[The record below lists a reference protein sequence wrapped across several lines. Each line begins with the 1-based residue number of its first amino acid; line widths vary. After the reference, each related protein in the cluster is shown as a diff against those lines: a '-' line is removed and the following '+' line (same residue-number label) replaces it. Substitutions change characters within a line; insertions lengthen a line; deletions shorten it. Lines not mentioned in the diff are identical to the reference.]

1 MFGKRNKPSFTV
13 LLVEDAPRD
22 IEIIERVL
30 SKYKRADFEVEV
42 VSSVAECRNVLAK
55 RTFDVLLLDQNL
67 PGESGLDLL
76 VGAETETKLPP
87 TIMLTGQTD
96 ALIAKEAIINGA
108 YDYVSKDNS
117 TGRFL
122 PDTMM
127 DVIARAHADAADRKA
142 QIEAANL
149 AFIDPLTT
157 LYNRR
162 YLSDAIQKECSR
174 ANRYGS
180 AIACLMIDL
189 DNFKDINESY
199 GHPEADA
206 VLTQL
211 AGFIRTTV
219 RETDIV
225 ARYGGDE
232 FCVLLPETSA
242 QGAQLL
248 AERLCS
254 GIASMNLVVGGE
266 PIRISA
272 SVGMSSPPN
281 AQPIRPESLVDRA
294 DEALR
299 RAKVAGKNT
308 VRVYAPPG
316 TPSVGIA
323 R

>member
-1 MFGKRNKPSFTV
+1 
-13 LLVEDAPRD
+13 
-22 IEIIERVL
+22 
-30 SKYKRADFEVEV
+30 
-42 VSSVAECRNVLAK
+42 

-76 VGAETETKLPP
+76 AETDTKTKLPP

-96 ALIAKEAIINGA
+96 ALVAKEAIIRGA
-108 YDYVSKDNS
+108 YDYVSKDNI
-117 TGRFL
+117 TERFL
-122 PDTMM
+122 PDTIM
-127 DVIARAHADAADRKA
+127 DVIARAHADAADRQA
-142 QIEAANL
+142 QIEAANQ

-162 YLSDAIQKECSR
+162 YLSDAIQKECNR

-189 DNFKDINESY
+189 DDFKDINESF

-211 AGFIRTTV
+211 AAFIRTTV
-219 RETDIV
+219 RATDIV

-232 FCVLLPETSA
+232 FCVLLPETSTD
-242 QGAQLL
+242 GARLL
-248 AERLCS
+248 AERLRA

-272 SVGMSSPPN
+272 SVGLFSPLD
-281 AQPIRPESLVDRA
+281 AQPVRPDSLVDRA

-299 RAKVAGKNT
+299 RAKTAGKNT
-308 VRVYAPPG
+308 VRVYAAPG
-316 TPSVGIA
+316 TQAAGIA

>member
-1 MFGKRNKPSFTV
+1 
-13 LLVEDAPRD
+13 
-22 IEIIERVL
+22 
-30 SKYKRADFEVEV
+30 
-42 VSSVAECRNVLAK
+42 
-55 RTFDVLLLDQNL
+55 
-67 PGESGLDLL
+67 
-76 VGAETETKLPP
+76 
-87 TIMLTGQTD
+87 MLTGQTD
-96 ALIAKEAIINGA
+96 VMIAKEAIINGA
-108 YDYVSKDNS
+108 YDYVPKDNI
-117 TGRFL
+117 TGHSL

-142 QIEAANL
+142 QMDTANL

-206 VLTQL
+206 VLMQL

-219 RETDIV
+219 READIV

-242 QGAQLL
+242 EGAHLL

-266 PIRISA
+266 AIRISA
-272 SVGMSSPPN
+272 SVGMFSPSS
-281 AQPIRPESLVDRA
+281 AQPIRPESLIDRA

-299 RAKVAGKNT
+299 RAKIAGKNT
-308 VRVYAPPG
+308 VRVYTPPG
-316 TPSVGIA
+316 TPATGLV

>member
-13 LLVEDAPRD
+13 LLVEDAPQD
-22 IEIIERVL
+22 TEIIERVL
-30 SKYKRADFEVEV
+30 RKYKRADFQVEV
-42 VSSVAECRNVLAK
+42 VSSVAECRNVLAE
-55 RTFDVLLLDQNL
+55 RTFEVLLLDQNL

-76 VGAETETKLPP
+76 VGTATKTKLPP

-96 ALIAKEAIINGA
+96 ALIAKEAIIHGA
-108 YDYVSKDNS
+108 YDYVSKDNI
-117 TGRFL
+117 TGHLL
-122 PDTMM
+122 PDTIM
-127 DVIARAHADAADRKA
+127 DVIARAHADATDREA

-162 YLSDAIQKECSR
+162 YLSDAIQKECNR

-189 DNFKDINESY
+189 DNFKEINESY
-199 GHPEADA
+199 GHPEADS

-219 RETDIV
+219 RDADIV

-242 QGAQLL
+242 EGAHLL
-248 AERLCS
+248 AERLRS

-266 PIRISA
+266 AIRISA
-272 SVGMSSPPN
+272 SVGMFSPPT
-281 AQPIRPESLVDRA
+281 AQPIRPESLIDHA

-308 VRVYAPPG
+308 VRVYGRPG
-316 TPSVGIA
+316 TPATGMA